1 MITVYE
7 IKSYNR
13 DTNSW
18 IKSINNYNV
27 SENLYKTLN
36 EIFIK
41 TTDKE
46 VTDKKDTETIFFNM
60 YYYEFHSIP
69 GVKIICYKNKP
80 EHMFFSANKNRT
92 FFSLINDIIPHFHS
106 INGETDL
113 YIFATRTYN
122 KDTCSYDFE
131 FFEMIR

>member
-7 IKSYNR
+7 IKTYNP

-27 SENLYKTLN
+27 SENFYKTLN

-41 TTDKE
+41 TTED
-46 VTDKKDTETIFFNM
+46 TDKKDTETIFFKM
-60 YYYEFHSIP
+60 YYSEVTGLP

-80 EHMFFSANKNRT
+80 EHMFFSADKNRA
-92 FFSLINDIIPHFHS
+92 FFSLINDIIPHLYL
-106 INGETDL
+106 INGETDH

-122 KDTCSYDFE
+122 KDTYSYDFE
-131 FFEMIR
+131 FSEMIG

>member
-1 MITVYE
+1 MITVYG
-7 IKSYNR
+7 IKCYNP

-27 SENLYKTLN
+27 SENFYKTLN

-46 VTDKKDTETIFFNM
+46 DTDKKGTETIFFNM
-60 YYYEFHSIP
+60 YYYEFHGIP
-69 GVKIICYKNKP
+69 GVKIVCYKNKP
-80 EHMFFSANKNRT
+80 EHMFFSVNENRA
-92 FFSLINDIIPHFHS
+92 FFSLINDIIPHFHF
-106 INGETDL
+106 INGETDH

-122 KDTCSYDFE
+122 KDTYSFDFE
-131 FFEMIR
+131 FSEMIR